1 MELNF
6 FTAIIFSLLGAI
18 ISSVLAII
26 PALHIYNVIAIILFT
41 FGGLSTIIPAELLP
55 YLFLGM
61 VSGYVV
67 LNTITSVFLSAPDE
81 SMVFVVLPGQKMLF
95 NGRGYEAAIIT
106 GFGSILGGVFL
117 FLMTPLVVKFLPLIR
132 KVLMPHL
139 YWILAAVSLYMLQ
152 GEWPKGTERNPSGW
166 GRFFEAWR
174 HLGAGLLTF
183 FASGL
188 LGFIVMT
195 KNPLPPERSFQ
206 GLLPIFVGL
215 FAIPW
220 VLTNIASK
228 KEIPEQHNPKSVD
241 LGLSSAIV
249 ATIAGGLGG
258 LLAATFPIL
267 TAGIGGL
274 LAGQAVAS
282 KDERVFIASQ
292 GVSKTVYYVG
302 SFLFFFL
309 PGARL
314 GKGGLVA
321 MLKPF
326 FIPTSPKGFYF
337 ALAALLLSL
346 TLSFFLLIA
355 YTKLVIKILK
365 KVSYRTIS
373 LFTLFILL
381 GIVYLM
387 TGFYG
392 LFIAAVATAI
402 GLIPVLF
409 GSRRVNCMGALLFP
423 VTINMAGYGGALAKI
438 LGLA

>member
-6 FTAIIFSLLGAI
+6 LTVILISLIGTIIASF
-18 ISSVLAII
+18 LAII
-26 PALHIYNVIAIILFT
+26 PALHIYNVIAIILFV
-41 FGGLSTIIPAELLP
+41 FGGLSSVIPQELLP

-95 NGRGYEAAIIT
+95 NGRGYEASVIT

-117 FLMTPLVVKFLPLIR
+117 FLISPLAIKFLPTIR

-139 YWILAAVSLYMLQ
+139 YWILAAVALYMLQ
-152 GEWPKGTERNPSGW
+152 GEWPKGTERAASGW
-166 GRFFEAWR
+166 KRFFEAWK

-183 FASGL
+183 FASGM

-195 KNPLPPERSFQ
+195 KNPLPPDRSFQ

-228 KEIPEQHNPKSVD
+228 KEIPEQHNSRSVD

-258 LLAATFPIL
+258 LVAATFPIL

-321 MLKPF
+321 MLRPF
-326 FIPTSPKGFYF
+326 FIPSSSKGFYY
-337 ALAALLLSL
+337 ALAAVLLSL
-346 TLSFFLLIA
+346 CLSFFLLIV
-355 YTKLVIKILK
+355 YTKLVISLLR

-373 LFTLFILL
+373 FITLFLLL
-381 GIVYLM
+381 GIIFLM
-387 TGFYG
+387 TGTYG
-392 LFIAAVATAI
+392 LFIATVATAV
-402 GLIPVLF
+402 GLLPVLF

-423 VTINMAGYGGALAKI
+423 VTINMAGLGGTLARLI
-438 LGLA
+438 GLV

>member
-1 MELNF
+1 MEPTFLEIVLI
-6 FTAIIFSLLGAI
+6 AILGTV
-18 ISSVLAII
+18 ISSLLAII

-41 FGGLSTIIPAELLP
+41 FGGLSTIIPQALLP

-61 VSGYVV
+61 VCGYVV

-81 SMVFVVLPGQKMLF
+81 SMIFVVLPGQKMLLA
-95 NGRGYEAAIIT
+95 GRGYEAAIIT

-117 FLMTPLVVKFLPLIR
+117 FVITPFVIKFLPVVRRL
-132 KVLMPHL
+132 LMPHL

-152 GEWPKGTERNPSGW
+152 SEWPKGTERGKFGW
-166 GRFFEAWR
+166 ARFLEAWR
-174 HLGAGLLTF
+174 HLSAGLLTF

-195 KNPLPPERSFQ
+195 RNPLPPERSFQ
-206 GLLPIFVGL
+206 SLLPIFVGL

-220 VLTNIASK
+220 VLINIASK
-228 KEIPEQHNPKSVD
+228 KEIPEQFNPKTVD
-241 LGLSSAIV
+241 FGISSAIV

-282 KDERVFIASQ
+282 KDERVFVASQ
-292 GVSKTVYYVG
+292 GVSKTVYYAG
-302 SFLFFFL
+302 AFLFFFL

-321 MLKPF
+321 MLRPF
-326 FIPTSPKGFYF
+326 FVPTSAKGFYY
-337 ALAALLLSL
+337 ALASMLLSL
-346 TLSFFLLIA
+346 CLAFFLLIL
-355 YTKLVIKILK
+355 YTKIIIKLLQKISY
-365 KVSYRTIS
+365 KVIS
-373 LFTLFILL
+373 LVTLFLL
-381 GIVYLM
+381 FMIVYLM

-392 LFIAAVATAI
+392 IGISIVATAI
-402 GLIPVLF
+402 GLLPVLF
-409 GSRRVNCMGALLFP
+409 GSRRVNCMGVLLFP
-423 VTINMAGYGGALAKI
+423 VTINMAGYGGALAKF
-438 LGLA
+438 LGLV